1 MGQTAKVTRV
11 NRTITVDF
19 HDETTY
25 FALLGNT
32 KAFVEFVLAF
42 LLALGFQLLHKTS
55 CSEGGRL
62 TRHSHYARV
71 RLGGLTIWRVQC
83 TICHAVF
90 TVLPHFVLRYRQMR
104 PEVARDAL
112 LATHGGLSLELCA
125 VLYHISP
132 MALSRLVCAF
142 GHHSLVTVL
151 TRCGLPLPVYF
162 LADEKHSRCLTDKI
176 YVPTIVSGRVILHVG
191 CTEAASAAA
200 FTQSYRAFQQ
210 AALQQEPSYRIRGI
224 LTDGFDSTTSS
235 MRTLFPGARLGNCLR
250 HAINK
255 LPKKLTAIASSV
267 RKALRS
273 QFHTL
278 LHRSRQR
285 KGLRVFA
292 LGQRLRHFADH
303 VATTAGTANGE
314 RVRRWFQ
321 EKKAGWYAV
330 LADPQMPATST
341 LLDQA
346 HNAIERK
353 LFAMKGFHHPKGSQQ
368 TFLTGLAH
376 LYNLVPYQRR
386 AQHAGQCGVEVEGGR
401 VPTADWFLNLQ
412 ILTSGGFR
420 SAVTAST
427 T

>member
-1 MGQTAKVTRV
+1 MSTAAKPTRE

-19 HDETTY
+19 QNETTY
-25 FALLGNT
+25 FQLLGDG
-32 KAFVEFVLAF
+32 KAFVEFVVAF
-42 LLALGFQLLHKTS
+42 LLSLGFQLTHKAS
-55 CSEGGRL
+55 CSSGGCL
-62 TRHSHYARV
+62 TRHSHYLRV

-83 TICHAVF
+83 TTCKAVF

-132 MALSRLVCAF
+132 MALYRLVCAF
-142 GHHSLVTVL
+142 GRQSLVTVL
-151 TRCGLPLPVYF
+151 TRCGLPLPSYF
-162 LADEKHSRCLTDKI
+162 LADEKHTHCLTEKV
-176 YVPTIVSGRVILHVG
+176 YLPTIVRGRVIWHLG
-191 CTEAASAAA
+191 YTEEASAAA
-200 FTQSYRAFQQ
+200 FTQSYGEFQRA
-210 AALQQEPSYRIRGI
+210 ASQQEPSYRVKGVLI
-224 LTDGFDSTTSS
+224 DGFDSTSKS

-255 LPKKLTAIASSV
+255 LPGKLTAIASPM

-278 LHRSRQR
+278 LHRVRQR

-303 VATTAGTANGE
+303 VAHAAGAANGE

-321 EKKAGWYAV
+321 DKKAGWYAV
-330 LADPQMPATST
+330 LEDPQMPVTST

-353 LFAMKGFHHPKGSQQ
+353 LFAMKGFHRPGGSQQ
-368 TFLTGLAH
+368 AFLTGLAH

-401 VPTADWFLNLQ
+401 VPTRDWFLNVQ

-420 SAVTAST
+420 
-427 T
+427 